1 VKRQVRILIFSASP
15 WIILAIL
22 SSLGM
27 IAMFAETMIL
37 PAIPDFIK
45 DFDISYENSS
55 WILAVFLVMGAV
67 MTPIAGKLADI
78 YGKKKVLLIILAV
91 YSLGLLLGALSTNFL
106 FMVIAR
112 AIQGIGISIFPIAFS
127 IIRDK
132 FVPEKLAVAQG
143 IFSSML
149 SAGAVIGLIVGA
161 SVIEIFGWRATFL
174 FIIPIAVTLFA
185 IIKRYVDVKENEK
198 QHTVSDKNSEFCCRF
213 IHVRKDILLS
223 ENIVTGSGNLQEPIA
238 KRDNQL
244 HHSIDIMGAITL
256 SITIVS
262 FLFLLQLLEKGSLS
276 NNFTQVA
283 ILSLAAI
290 ISLVLFVIIERKIEA
305 PLIDFKLLTNKVIL
319 SANIVNM
326 VVGLTALMVVYQ
338 SIPILIRSPD
348 PVGFGGDA
356 LSVANTQL
364 PYMIVSLIFSIA
376 SGFVISRI
384 GNLRPTVMGTI
395 ITTLGFFFLFLMH
408 ATQVSIAAVL
418 VLIAVG
424 LAFMQ
429 VGSMNVVLAL
439 TPKQFSGISLG
450 MTLLIYLI
458 GASIGPVIA
467 GIYMEANQV
476 SLQTDKPIPLTAS
489 TSLFPSSE
497 SYNLIFLTA
506 TLISGTSVVFAL
518 YMSKIVTRQKGDI
531 NKASI
536 STH

>member
-1 VKRQVRILIFSASP
+1 MKRQFSILIFSASP

-37 PAIPDFIK
+37 PAIPDFIE

-132 FVPEKLAVAQG
+132 FVSEKLAVAQG

-149 SAGAVIGLIVGA
+149 SAGAVIGLVVGA
-161 SVIEIFGWRATFL
+161 SVIENFGWRATFL
-174 FIIPIAVTLFA
+174 FIIPIAITLFA
-185 IIKRYVDVKENEK
+185 IIKKFIDVKENEK

-223 ENIVTGSGNLQEPIA
+223 ESTVTGSGNLQESIV
-238 KRDNQL
+238 KRDNNQL
-244 HHSIDIMGAITL
+244 HHSIDLMGAITL

-262 FLFLLQLLEKGSLS
+262 FLILLQLLEKASLS
-276 NNFTQVA
+276 NNFIQVA
-283 ILSLAAI
+283 ILSVAAI
-290 ISLVLFVIIERKIEA
+290 ISLVLFVIIERKTET
-305 PLIDFKLLTNKVIL
+305 PLIDFKLLTNKVVL

-338 SIPILIRSPD
+338 SIPILIRSPI
-348 PVGFGGDA
+348 PAGFGGDA
-356 LSVANTQL
+356 LSVANIQL

-395 ITTLGFFFLFLMH
+395 ITTIGFFILLLMH

-418 VLIAVG
+418 VLIAIG

-429 VGSMNVVLAL
+429 VGSMNVVLAS

-458 GASIGPVIA
+458 GASVGPVIA

-476 SLQTDKPIPLTAS
+476 SLQADKPISPTAS
-489 TSLFPSSE
+489 TSSFPSSE

-506 TLISGTSVVFAL
+506 TLISGASVVFAL
-518 YMSKIVTRQKGDI
+518 YMSRIVSQKGDI
-531 NKASI
+531 NI
-536 STH
+536 SVH

>member
-1 VKRQVRILIFSASP
+1 
-15 WIILAIL
+15 
-22 SSLGM
+22 M

-37 PAIPDFIK
+37 PAIPDFIE
-45 DFDISYENSS
+45 DFNISYENSS

-112 AIQGIGISIFPIAFS
+112 AIQGTGISIFPIAFS

-132 FVPEKLAVAQG
+132 FVSEKLAVAQG

-149 SAGAVIGLIVGA
+149 SAGAVIGLVVGA
-161 SVIEIFGWRATFL
+161 SVIENFGWRATFL
-174 FIIPIAVTLFA
+174 FIIPIALTLFA
-185 IIKRYVDVKENEK
+185 IIKKFIDVKENEK

-223 ENIVTGSGNLQEPIA
+223 ESGNQQESIV
-238 KRDNQL
+238 KRDNQI

-262 FLFLLQLLEKGSLS
+262 FLILLQLLEKASLS

-283 ILSLAAI
+283 ILSMAAI
-290 ISLVLFVIIERKIEA
+290 TSLVLFVIIERKTET

-338 SIPILIRSPD
+338 SIPILIRSPI
-348 PVGFGGDA
+348 PAGFGGDA
-356 LSVANTQL
+356 LSVANVQL

-395 ITTLGFFFLFLMH
+395 ITTIGFFILLLMH

-418 VLIAVG
+418 VLIAIG

-429 VGSMNVVLAL
+429 VGSMNVVLAS

-458 GASIGPVIA
+458 GASVGPVIA

-476 SLQTDKPIPLTAS
+476 SLQADKPISPTAS
-489 TSLFPSSE
+489 TSSFPSSE

-506 TLISGTSVVFAL
+506 TLISGASVAFAL
-518 YMSKIVTRQKGDI
+518 YMSRIVRQKGDI
-531 NKASI
+531 NI
-536 STH
+536 SAH

>member
-1 VKRQVRILIFSASP
+1 IGILIFSASP

-37 PAIPDFIK
+37 PAIPDFIE

-132 FVPEKLAVAQG
+132 FVSEKLAVAQG

-149 SAGAVIGLIVGA
+149 SAGAVIGLVVGA
-161 SVIEIFGWRATFL
+161 SVIENFGWRATFL

-185 IIKRYVDVKENEK
+185 IIKKFIDVKENEK

-223 ENIVTGSGNLQEPIA
+223 ESTVTGSGNLQESIV

-244 HHSIDIMGAITL
+244 HNSIDILGAITL

-262 FLFLLQLLEKGSLS
+262 FLILLQLLEKA
-276 NNFTQVA
+276 NNFTEVA

-290 ISLVLFVIIERKIEA
+290 ISLVLFVIIERKTET

-338 SIPILIRSPD
+338 SIPILIRSPT
-348 PVGFGGDA
+348 PAGFGGDA
-356 LSVANTQL
+356 LSVANIQL

-395 ITTLGFFFLFLMH
+395 ITTIGFFILLLMH

-418 VLIAVG
+418 VLIAIG

-429 VGSMNVVLAL
+429 VGSMNVVLAS

-476 SLQTDKPIPLTAS
+476 PLQADKPIPHTAS
-489 TSLFPSSE
+489 TSSFPSSE
-497 SYNLIFLTA
+497 SYDLIFLTA
-506 TLISGTSVVFAL
+506 TLFSGASVAFAL
-518 YMSKIVTRQKGDI
+518 YMSRIVRQKGDI
-531 NKASI
+531 NISI
-536 STH
+536 H

>member
-1 VKRQVRILIFSASP
+1 
-15 WIILAIL
+15 
-22 SSLGM
+22 M

-37 PAIPDFIK
+37 PAIPDFIE

-55 WILAVFLVMGAV
+55 WILTVFLVMGAV

-91 YSLGLLLGALSTNFL
+91 YSLGLLLGALSTNFP

-132 FVPEKLAVAQG
+132 FVSEKLAVAQG

-149 SAGAVIGLIVGA
+149 SAGAVIGLVVGA
-161 SVIEIFGWRATFL
+161 SVIENFGWRATFL

-185 IIKRYVDVKENEK
+185 IIKKFIDVKENEK

-223 ENIVTGSGNLQEPIA
+223 ESTITGSGNLQESIV
-238 KRDNQL
+238 KRDNNQL

-262 FLFLLQLLEKGSLS
+262 FLILLQLLEKASLL
-276 NNFTQVA
+276 NNFTEVA

-290 ISLVLFVIIERKIEA
+290 ISLVLFVIIERKTET

-338 SIPILIRSPD
+338 SIPILIRSPT
-348 PVGFGGDA
+348 PAGFGGDA
-356 LSVANTQL
+356 LSVANIQL

-395 ITTLGFFFLFLMH
+395 ITTIGFFILLLMH

-418 VLIAVG
+418 VLIAMG

-429 VGSMNVVLAL
+429 VGSMNVVLAS

-476 SLQTDKPIPLTAS
+476 SLQADKPISPTAS
-489 TSLFPSSE
+489 TSSFPSSE
-497 SYNLIFLTA
+497 SYDLIFLTA
-506 TLISGTSVVFAL
+506 TLISGASVAFAL
-518 YMSKIVTRQKGDI
+518 YMSRIVGQKGDI
-531 NKASI
+531 NISI
-536 STH
+536 H

>member
-1 VKRQVRILIFSASP
+1 MKRQFRILIFSASP

-37 PAIPDFIK
+37 PAIPDFIE
-45 DFDISYENSS
+45 DFHISYENSS

-106 FMVIAR
+106 FVVIAR

-132 FVPEKLAVAQG
+132 FVSEKLAVAQG

-149 SAGAVIGLIVGA
+149 SAGAVIGLVVGA
-161 SVIEIFGWRATFL
+161 SVIQNFGWRATFL
-174 FIIPIAVTLFA
+174 LIIPIAVILFA
-185 IIKRYVDVKENEK
+185 IIKKYVDVKENEK
-198 QHTVSDKNSEFCCRF
+198 QHTVSDKNTEFCCRF

-223 ENIVTGSGNLQEPIA
+223 ENTIAGNSKLQEPVV
-238 KRDNQL
+238 KRDNL
-244 HHSIDIMGAITL
+244 SHHSIDLMGAITL
-256 SITIVS
+256 SITIIS
-262 FLFLLQLLEKGSLS
+262 FLFLLQFLEKANSLNS
-276 NNFTQVA
+276 LTQIT
-283 ILSLAAI
+283 ILSLIAI
-290 ISLVLFVIIERKIEA
+290 ISLILFVTIEKRTA
-305 PLIDFKLLTNKVIL
+305 VPLIDFKLLTNKVIL

-338 SIPILIRSPD
+338 SIPILIRSPN

-356 LSVANTQL
+356 LSVANIQL

-384 GNLRPTVMGTI
+384 GNLRPTIIGTV
-395 ITTLGFFFLFLMH
+395 ITTIGFFVLFLMH
-408 ATQVSIAAVL
+408 STQASIAVVL

-429 VGSMNVVLAL
+429 VGSMNVVLAS

-458 GASIGPVIA
+458 GASVGPVIA
-467 GIYMEANQV
+467 GIYMEVNQV
-476 SLQTDKPIPLTAS
+476 SLQTNTSIPTISLAS
-489 TSLFPSSE
+489 SFPSSE

-506 TLISGTSVVFAL
+506 TLISATSIAFAL
-518 YMSKIVTRQKGDI
+518 FMSRIVAHQNGGYQ
-531 NKASI
+531 
-536 STH
+536 

>member
-1 VKRQVRILIFSASP
+1 L
-15 WIILAIL
+15 
-22 SSLGM
+22 
-27 IAMFAETMIL
+27 
-37 PAIPDFIK
+37 
-45 DFDISYENSS
+45 
-55 WILAVFLVMGAV
+55 
-67 MTPIAGKLADI
+67 LADI

-106 FMVIAR
+106 FMVFAR

-132 FVPEKLAVAQG
+132 FIPEKLAVAQG

-149 SAGAVIGLIVGA
+149 SAGAVIGLVVGA
-161 SVIEIFGWRATFL
+161 SIIENFGWRATFL
-174 FIIPIAVTLFA
+174 IIIPIAVTLFA
-185 IIKRYVDVKENEK
+185 IIKKFIDVKGNEH

-213 IHVRKDILLS
+213 IHVRRDILLS
-223 ENIVTGSGNLQEPIA
+223 ESTVTGSGNLQEPLA

-262 FLFLLQLLEKGSLS
+262 FLILLQLFEKGSLS
-276 NNFTQVA
+276 DNFIQIA
-283 ILSLAAI
+283 ILLAAAI
-290 ISLVLFVIIERKIEA
+290 ISLVLFIIKERKTEA

-338 SIPILIRSPD
+338 SIPILIRSPN

-356 LSVANTQL
+356 ISVANIQL

-384 GNLRPTVMGTI
+384 GNLKPTVMGTI
-395 ITTLGFFFLFLMH
+395 ITTIGFFVLFLMH
-408 ATQVSIAAVL
+408 STQVSVAVVL

-439 TPKQFSGISLG
+439 TPKQYSGISLG

-476 SLQTDKPIPLTAS
+476 SLQADNTVSLAAS
-489 TSLFPSSE
+489 TSTFPSSE

-506 TLISGTSVVFAL
+506 TLISGTSVVIAL
-518 YMSKIVTRQKGDI
+518 YMSRIVARQKGNI
-531 NKASI
+531 NLPI
-536 STH
+536 H

>member
-1 VKRQVRILIFSASP
+1 MKGQVGILIFSASP
-15 WIILAIL
+15 WVILAIL

-37 PAIPDFIK
+37 PAIPDFIE

-91 YSLGLLLGALSTNFL
+91 YSLGLLFGALSTNFI

-132 FVPEKLAVAQG
+132 FVSEKLAVAQG

-149 SAGAVIGLIVGA
+149 SAGAVIGLVVGA
-161 SVIEIFGWRATFL
+161 SVIENFGWRATFL

-185 IIKRYVDVKENEK
+185 IIKKFIDVKENEK

-223 ENIVTGSGNLQEPIA
+223 ESGNQQESIV

-262 FLFLLQLLEKGSLS
+262 FLILLQLLEKASLS
-276 NNFTQVA
+276 NNFTEVA
-283 ILSLAAI
+283 ILSMAAI
-290 ISLVLFVIIERKIEA
+290 ISLVLFVIIERKTET

-338 SIPILIRSPD
+338 SIPILIRSPT
-348 PVGFGGDA
+348 PAGFGGDA
-356 LSVANTQL
+356 LSVANIQL

-395 ITTLGFFFLFLMH
+395 ITTIGFFILLLMH

-418 VLIAVG
+418 VLIAMG

-429 VGSMNVVLAL
+429 VGSMNVVLAS

-458 GASIGPVIA
+458 GASVGPVIA

-476 SLQTDKPIPLTAS
+476 SLQADKPIPPTAS
-489 TSLFPSSE
+489 TSSFPSSE
-497 SYNLIFLTA
+497 SYDMIFLTA
-506 TLISGTSVVFAL
+506 TLISGASVAFAL
-518 YMSKIVTRQKGDI
+518 YMSRIVGQKGDI
-531 NKASI
+531 NI
-536 STH
+536 STKG

>member
-1 VKRQVRILIFSASP
+1 
-15 WIILAIL
+15 
-22 SSLGM
+22 M

-37 PAIPDFIK
+37 PAIPDFIE

-112 AIQGIGISIFPIAFS
+112 AIQGTGISIFPIAFS

-132 FVPEKLAVAQG
+132 FVSEKLAVAQG

-149 SAGAVIGLIVGA
+149 SAGAVIGLVVGA
-161 SVIEIFGWRATFL
+161 SVIENFGWRATFL
-174 FIIPIAVTLFA
+174 FIIPIAITLFA
-185 IIKRYVDVKENEK
+185 IIKKFIDVKENEK

-223 ENIVTGSGNLQEPIA
+223 ESTVTGSGNLQESIV
-238 KRDNQL
+238 KRDNNQL
-244 HHSIDIMGAITL
+244 HHSIDLMGAITL

-262 FLFLLQLLEKGSLS
+262 FLILLQLLEKASLS
-276 NNFTQVA
+276 NNFIQVA
-283 ILSLAAI
+283 ILSVAAI
-290 ISLVLFVIIERKIEA
+290 ISLVLFVIIERKTET
-305 PLIDFKLLTNKVIL
+305 PLIDFKLLTNKVVL

-338 SIPILIRSPD
+338 SIPILIRSPI
-348 PVGFGGDA
+348 PAGFGGDA
-356 LSVANTQL
+356 LSVANIQL

-395 ITTLGFFFLFLMH
+395 ITTIGFFILLLMH

-418 VLIAVG
+418 VLIAIG

-429 VGSMNVVLAL
+429 VGSMNVVLAS

-458 GASIGPVIA
+458 GASVGPVIA

-476 SLQTDKPIPLTAS
+476 SLQADKPISPTAS
-489 TSLFPSSE
+489 TSSFPSSE

-506 TLISGTSVVFAL
+506 TLISGASVAFAL
-518 YMSKIVTRQKGDI
+518 YMSRIVRQKGDI
-531 NKASI
+531 NI
-536 STH
+536 SAH

>member
-1 VKRQVRILIFSASP
+1 MTVKRQFPILIFSASP

-22 SSLGM
+22 SSVGM

-37 PAIPDFIK
+37 PAIPDFID

-106 FMVIAR
+106 FMVFAR

-132 FVPEKLAVAQG
+132 FIPEKLAVAQG

-149 SAGAVIGLIVGA
+149 SAGAVIGLVVGA
-161 SVIEIFGWRATFL
+161 SIIENFGWRATFL
-174 FIIPIAVTLFA
+174 IIIPIAVTLFA
-185 IIKRYVDVKENEK
+185 IIKKFIDVKGNEH

-213 IHVRKDILLS
+213 IHVRRDILLS
-223 ENIVTGSGNLQEPIA
+223 ESTVTGSGNLQESLA

-262 FLFLLQLLEKGSLS
+262 FLILLQLFEKGSLS
-276 NNFTQVA
+276 DNFIQIA
-283 ILSLAAI
+283 ILLAAAI
-290 ISLVLFVIIERKIEA
+290 ISLVLFIIKERKTEA

-338 SIPILIRSPD
+338 SIPILIRSPN

-356 LSVANTQL
+356 ISVANIQL

-384 GNLRPTVMGTI
+384 GNLKPTIMGTI
-395 ITTLGFFFLFLMH
+395 ITTIGFFVLFLMH
-408 ATQVSIAAVL
+408 ATQVSVAVVL

-439 TPKQFSGISLG
+439 TPKQYSGISLG

-476 SLQTDKPIPLTAS
+476 SLQADNTVSLTAS
-489 TSLFPSSE
+489 TSTFPSSE

-506 TLISGTSVVFAL
+506 TLISGTSVVIAL
-518 YMSKIVTRQKGDI
+518 YMSRIVARQKGNI
-531 NKASI
+531 NLPI
-536 STH
+536 H

>member
-1 VKRQVRILIFSASP
+1 MKRQISILIFSASP
-15 WIILAIL
+15 WIVLAIL

-37 PAIPDFIK
+37 PAIPDFIE

-132 FVPEKLAVAQG
+132 FVSEKLAVAQG

-149 SAGAVIGLIVGA
+149 SAGAVIGLVVGA
-161 SVIEIFGWRATFL
+161 SVIENFGWRATFL
-174 FIIPIAVTLFA
+174 FIIPIALTLFA
-185 IIKRYVDVKENEK
+185 IIKKFIDVKENEK

-223 ENIVTGSGNLQEPIA
+223 ESGNQQESIV
-238 KRDNQL
+238 KRDNQI

-262 FLFLLQLLEKGSLS
+262 FLILLQLLEKASLS

-283 ILSLAAI
+283 ILSMAAI
-290 ISLVLFVIIERKIEA
+290 ISFVLFVIIERKTET

-338 SIPILIRSPD
+338 SIPILIRSPI
-348 PVGFGGDA
+348 PAGFGGDA
-356 LSVANTQL
+356 LSVANVQL

-395 ITTLGFFFLFLMH
+395 ITTIGFFILFLMH
-408 ATQVSIAAVL
+408 ATQISIAAVL

-458 GASIGPVIA
+458 GASVGPVIA

-476 SLQTDKPIPLTAS
+476 SLQADKPISPTAS
-489 TSLFPSSE
+489 TSSFPSSE

-506 TLISGTSVVFAL
+506 TLISGASVAFAL
-518 YMSKIVTRQKGDI
+518 YMSRIVSQKGDI
-531 NKASI
+531 NI
-536 STH
+536 SLH